1 MATKGGSQASPFAVE
16 TGPARVRTTRLGGWE
31 RFRRYGISRGQ
42 LAWLLFLPSVIVLI
56 GVLGYPAGRTVWLSL
71 HTYRLDMPFLGQPF
85 KGLYNY
91 TFEFQQPDF
100 WNSLGVSAYFT
111 AGSVVSELLLGLV
124 VALVVNESFRGR
136 GLMRAAML
144 VPWAIP
150 AVVSARMFGWMYSPG
165 VGAFN
170 GLLNGL
176 HIVNG
181 PIDLLSSDTW
191 AMPAVIL
198 ADVWR
203 NTPFIALLLLAGL
216 QVIPSELY
224 EAARVDGAN
233 AWQRFTRVTL
243 PLLRG
248 TVVIALLFRTIT
260 AFQTFDLPYTLTAGG
275 PGTDTELLS
284 LHAYRTLF
292 SYVNFGRG
300 SALAVILA
308 VICFAMA
315 SVYARQLRVEAP

>member
-1 MATKGGSQASPFAVE
+1 MATKGAPPLVADVGHE
-16 TGPARVRTTRLGGWE
+16 RVRAARLSGWA
-31 RFRRYGISRGQ
+31 RLRRYGLSRYQ
-42 LAWLLFLPSVIVLI
+42 LAWLLFLPSVFVML
-56 GVLGYPAGRTVWLSL
+56 GVLGYPAARTVWISL
-71 HTYRLDMPFLGQPF
+71 HTDRLDMPWLGQPWV
-85 KGLYNY
+85 GLKNY
-91 TFEFQQPDF
+91 VFELQSQDF
-100 WNSLGVSAYFT
+100 WGSLGVSAYFT
-111 AGSVVSELLLGLV
+111 AGSVVVELLLGLV

-150 AVVSARMFGWMYSPG
+150 VVISARLWGWMYSPS

-170 GLLNGL
+170 ALLNGL

-181 PIDLLSSDTW
+181 PLDVLSSATW

-198 ADVWR
+198 ADVWK

-224 EAARVDGAN
+224 EAARVDGASTL
-233 AWQRFTRVTL
+233 QRFTRLTL

-248 TVVIALLFRTIT
+248 SLVIALLFRTIT
-260 AFQTFDLPYTLTAGG
+260 AFQTFDLAYTLTSGG
-275 PGTDTELLS
+275 PGTQTELLS
-284 LHAYRTLF
+284 LLSYRTLF
-292 SYVNFGRG
+292 SYVNFGLG

-308 VICFAMA
+308 LICFAMA
-315 SVYARQLRVEAP
+315 AVYARQLTIEEA

>member
-1 MATKGGSQASPFAVE
+1 MATTGASQLGTQAGAEKGPSV
-16 TGPARVRTTRLGGWE
+16 RLGRWA
-31 RFRRYGISRGQ
+31 RLRRYGLNRHQ
-42 LAWLLFLPSVIVLI
+42 LAWLLFLPSVLVLI
-56 GVLGYPAGRTVWLSL
+56 GVLGYPAGRTVWISL
-71 HTYRLDMPFLGQPF
+71 HTDRLDMPWLGTPYV
-85 KGLYNY
+85 GLKNY
-91 TFEFQQPDF
+91 TFILQQQDF
-100 WNSLGVSAYFT
+100 WQSMSVSAYFT
-111 AGSVVSELLLGLV
+111 VGSVISELLLGLA

-150 AVVSARMFGWMYSPG
+150 AVISARLFAWMYSPG

-170 GLLNGL
+170 ALLNNL

-181 PIDLLSSDTW
+181 PLDVLGSDTW

-198 ADVWR
+198 ADVWK

-216 QVIPSELY
+216 QTIPSELY
-224 EAARVDGAN
+224 ESARVDGAGTV
-233 AWQRFTRVTL
+233 QRFLYISL

-248 TVVIALLFRTIT
+248 SIVIALLFRTIT
-260 AFQTFDLPYTLTAGG
+260 AFLTFDLPFILTSGG

-300 SALAVILA
+300 SAMAVILA
-308 VICFAMA
+308 LICFLMA
-315 SVYARQLRVEAP
+315 AAYARQLTIEEF